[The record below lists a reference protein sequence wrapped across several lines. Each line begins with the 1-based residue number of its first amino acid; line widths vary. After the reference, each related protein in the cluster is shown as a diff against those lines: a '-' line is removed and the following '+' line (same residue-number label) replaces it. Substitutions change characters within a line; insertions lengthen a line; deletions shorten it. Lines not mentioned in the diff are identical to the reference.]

1 MQVRFYSSKKEQ
13 AYMKQYEKYVTQ
25 QQKYFDDCQELA
37 EDLEIYTEFEEQ
49 DSRYVES
56 LDFGKGLGL
65 DETDS
70 YTGRRSMPI
79 LTSNSNELMN
89 WTKS

>member
-56 LDFGKGLGL
+56 LD
-65 DETDS
+65 ETDS